1 MSTVN
6 GSGEIRIYVRMREGA
21 EFMLQLASPDS
32 EGKFPK
38 GRDHYVCAALMYCAF
53 MVEGW
58 VNHVGPLLMSEDEWS
73 GLERK
78 PPLCKLKKIAKITR
92 NSEGLGA
99 IVDYGKE
106 PFCWLN
112 SLFEFRDFL
121 AHPRTLMYKTSG
133 EIDDAGSELRLGESI
148 AGAPKSDFEGRGYSK
163 GIKEDPWK
171 FANYENAGLVLSKS
185 VGAIESVYG
194 AVRAGLCDETGKYRG
209 FPPGG
214 KCRRDTYLY
223 FKPEKMQWRMDGVSQ
238 GVVIKPEGVG
248 LNGVDVDCPDI
259 LATDEEP

>member
-6 GSGEIRIYVRMREGA
+6 GSGEIRTYVRMKEGA
-21 EFMLQLASPDS
+21 EFMLRLASPDS
-32 EGKFPK
+32 KGKFPD
-38 GRDHYVCAALMYCAF
+38 GRDHYVRAALMYCAF

-58 VNHVGPLLMSEDEWS
+58 VNHVGPLLMPGNEWV

-78 PPLCKLKKIAKITR
+78 PPLKKLKVISKKYG
-92 NSEGLGA
+92 NSE
-99 IVDYGKE
+99 IPRSTVDYGKE
-106 PFCWLN
+106 PFCQLN

-133 EIDDAGSELRLGESI
+133 EIDDTGSELRLGESI

-171 FANYENAGLVLSKS
+171 FANYENADLVLSKS

-194 AVRAGLCDETGKYRG
+194 AVRASFCDETGKYPKRLPDGG
-209 FPPGG
+209 F
-214 KCRRDTYLY
+214 RRDTYLY
-223 FKPEKMQWRMDGVSQ
+223 FKPEKMQWRIEGVSQ
-238 GVVIKPEGVG
+238 GVVIKPEEMG
-248 LNGVDVDCPDI
+248 LNGVYIDCPDC